1 MQNKPHHVSHHMTK
15 QEIRKQLAIKFKEL
29 SETDVLLEESKSVI
43 ENLTSDELW
52 INAHRVLIYSSL
64 WDEVDTSWL
73 LRQYIHEKSIV
84 LPTVVGDSLEL
95 HEYVSQNTTVVGA
108 YGITESTGPIVTDY
122 DSIDLAIIPG
132 RAFTPDGCR
141 LGRGKG
147 YYDRLL
153 PLLHCPTI
161 GICFSFQILENIPID
176 THDIKVDK
184 VIY

>member
-1 MQNKPHHVSHHMTK
+1 MG
-15 QEIRKQLAIKFKEL
+15 RG
-29 SETDVLLEESKSVI
+29 
-43 ENLTSDELW
+43 
-52 INAHRVLIYSSL
+52 
-64 WDEVDTSWL
+64 
-73 LRQYIHEKSIV
+73 
-84 LPTVVGDSLEL
+84 VGDSLEL
-95 HEYVSQNTTVVGA
+95 HEYVSPNTTIIGA

-153 PLLHCPTI
+153 PLLHCPKI
-161 GICFSFQILENIPID
+161 GICFSFQILENIPND

>member
-1 MQNKPHHVSHHMTK
+1 M
-15 QEIRKQLAIKFKEL
+15 
-29 SETDVLLEESKSVI
+29 LEESKSVI

-153 PLLHCPTI
+153 PLLI
-161 GICFSFQILENIPID
+161 ALRLESVF
-176 THDIKVDK
+176 HFR
-184 VIY
+184 Y

>member
-1 MQNKPHHVSHHMTK
+1 MLK
-15 QEIRKQLAIKFKEL
+15 
-29 SETDVLLEESKSVI
+29 ESKSVI
-43 ENLTSDELW
+43 DNLTSDELW

-73 LRQYIHEKSIV
+73 LRQYIQEKSVI

-184 VIY
+184 VISCTKM

>member
-1 MQNKPHHVSHHMTK
+1 MTK

-29 SETDVLLEESKSVI
+29 SETDVLLKESKSVI
-43 ENLTSDELW
+43 DNLTSDELW

-184 VIY
+184 VISCTKM

>member
-1 MQNKPHHVSHHMTK
+1 M
-15 QEIRKQLAIKFKEL
+15 
-29 SETDVLLEESKSVI
+29 LEESKSVI
-43 ENLTSDELW
+43 DNLTSDELW

-73 LRQYIHEKSIV
+73 LRQNIHEKSIV

>member
-1 MQNKPHHVSHHMTK
+1 MTK

-29 SETDVLLEESKSVI
+29 SETDVLLEQSKSTI
-43 ENLTSDELW
+43 ENLISDELW

-64 WDEVDTSWL
+64 WDEVDTSL
-73 LRQYIHEKSIV
+73 LLQKYINEKSII
-84 LPTVVGDSLEL
+84 LPTVIGDSLEL
-95 HEYVSQNTTVVGA
+95 HEYVSPNTTIIGA

-122 DSIDLAIIPG
+122 NSIELAIIPG

-153 PLLHCPTI
+153 SLLHCPKI
-161 GICFSFQILENIPID
+161 GICFPFQILENIPVD
-176 THDIKVDK
+176 PHDIKVDK

>member
-1 MQNKPHHVSHHMTK
+1 M
-15 QEIRKQLAIKFKEL
+15 
-29 SETDVLLEESKSVI
+29 LEESKSVI

>member
-1 MQNKPHHVSHHMTK
+1 M
-15 QEIRKQLAIKFKEL
+15 
-29 SETDVLLEESKSVI
+29 LEQSKSVI
-43 ENLTSDELW
+43 DNLTSDELW

-64 WDEVDTSWL
+64 WDEVGTSWL
-73 LRQYIHEKSIV
+73 LRQYIHEKSII

-153 PLLHCPTI
+153 PLLHCPKI
-161 GICFSFQILENIPID
+161 GICFPFQILENIPID
-176 THDIKVDK
+176 IHDIKVDK